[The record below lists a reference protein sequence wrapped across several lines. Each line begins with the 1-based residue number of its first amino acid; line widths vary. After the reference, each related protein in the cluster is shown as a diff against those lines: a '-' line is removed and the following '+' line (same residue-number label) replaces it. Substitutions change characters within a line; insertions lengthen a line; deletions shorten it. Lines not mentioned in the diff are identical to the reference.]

1 MAQYIARNV
10 DNTPKVPQP
19 GDVEVQDVFTNV
31 FDNFNEYGTNPGQVR
46 FYNVENT
53 LKSPQPLYQNGN
65 YKRYIVQYT
74 YNSNGQISGVN
85 NVLDPNQ
92 PQPDALDWID
102 RNVENQVITP
112 EPYVPSPLW
121 PDGAPSV
128 DTSAPGS
135 NDMPIAL
142 SLNGYPDGQ
151 AVLVHENDISSIHLV
166 GVFELLPEG
175 EQQDLLMEHQVTD
188 D

>member
-65 YKRYIVQYT
+65 YKRYIVQ
-74 YNSNGQISGVN
+74 SHSSCHIFFCIFVRKALLQMSCQILFV
-85 NVLDPNQ
+85 Q
-92 PQPDALDWID
+92 
-102 RNVENQVITP
+102 
-112 EPYVPSPLW
+112 
-121 PDGAPSV
+121 
-128 DTSAPGS
+128 
-135 NDMPIAL
+135 
-142 SLNGYPDGQ
+142 
-151 AVLVHENDISSIHLV
+151 
-166 GVFELLPEG
+166 
-175 EQQDLLMEHQVTD
+175 
-188 D
+188 